1 MNTYKHNGGNNRA
14 VFAQALEPF
23 QLYAIDIMDIVQLKK
38 VDGSGLTADLLDLLL
53 GLREELRR
61 ARNFELAD
69 RIRDELT
76 ELGVTIEDT
85 PQGPRWKV

>member
-1 MNTYKHNGGNNRA
+1 M
-14 VFAQALEPF
+14 
-23 QLYAIDIMDIVQLKK
+23 
-38 VDGSGLTADLLDLLL
+38 TADLLDLLL

-69 RIRDELT
+69 RIRDELA